1 MRIWYGR
8 ASAVVEAGLGLLQRI
23 HFHRNLV
30 LNKNTTMVSTSVST
44 ITIYF
49 SESYEISFNP
59 SDKVSPSIEELRQVL
74 LNDRKRMSA
83 LSQTVVG
90 QHYSP
95 RPCGA
100 SVFSRYPTSMS
111 GDKAVAFLISFKISR
126 IVALTSFSLT
136 SSSSN
141 PTTKSTAATTSW
153 LTNAPAL
160 FAAWFRY
167 CLRSS
172 MEVN

>member
-1 MRIWYGR
+1 
-8 ASAVVEAGLGLLQRI
+8 
-23 HFHRNLV
+23 
-30 LNKNTTMVSTSVST
+30 MVSTSVST

-59 SDKVSPSIEELRQVL
+59 SDKVSPSIKELRQVL

-100 SVFSRYPTSMS
+100 SVFSLYDIGYILPQCLEIRLWHSW
-111 GDKAVAFLISFKISR
+111 FLSK
-126 IVALTSFSLT
+126 
-136 SSSSN
+136 
-141 PTTKSTAATTSW
+141 
-153 LTNAPAL
+153 
-160 FAAWFRY
+160 FR
-167 CLRSS
+167 
-172 MEVN
+172 E